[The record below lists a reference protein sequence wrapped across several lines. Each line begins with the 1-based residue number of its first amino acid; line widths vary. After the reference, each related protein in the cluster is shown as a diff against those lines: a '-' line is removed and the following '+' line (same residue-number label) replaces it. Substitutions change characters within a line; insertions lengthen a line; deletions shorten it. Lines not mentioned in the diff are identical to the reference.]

1 MSENFS
7 KEEARVLLAEG
18 IKRSKIFT
26 DEIEQYC
33 RQAFLSNDSPSAY
46 YWRIFQNIENVPF
59 TWNWSAAI
67 FQEYWFLY
75 HKMNVFFIAF
85 FLCRFL
91 MMFIPSY
98 FGIFSFFLY
107 GFGGNILLYNN
118 LNFKLKNNLHLLKNF
133 SNTSFLRCLMTC
145 LVMIGSVVILAVFLK
160 NFQMSV
166 IKAFFIMK
174 FLAFLS
180 CVLMAAGFALYDG
193 YKLYKVRQ
201 KS

>member
-18 IKRSKIFT
+18 IKTSKIST
-26 DEIEQYC
+26 GEIKLYC
-33 RQAFLSNDSPSAY
+33 RQTFFSNDSPSAY

-75 HKMNVFFIAF
+75 HKMNIFFIAF
-85 FLCRFL
+85 FLYRFL

-118 LNFKLKNNLHLLKNF
+118 LNFKLKNNLHLLKRF

-145 LVMIGSVVILAVFLK
+145 LVMIGSAVILAVFLK

-180 CVLMAAGFALYDG
+180 CVLMAAGFALYDE

>member
-85 FLCRFL
+85 FLCSFL
-91 MMFIPSY
+91 RIFCSPY
-98 FGIFSFFLY
+98 FGLLSFFCC

-118 LNFKLKNNLHLLKNF
+118 LNFKMKYDLHLLKNF